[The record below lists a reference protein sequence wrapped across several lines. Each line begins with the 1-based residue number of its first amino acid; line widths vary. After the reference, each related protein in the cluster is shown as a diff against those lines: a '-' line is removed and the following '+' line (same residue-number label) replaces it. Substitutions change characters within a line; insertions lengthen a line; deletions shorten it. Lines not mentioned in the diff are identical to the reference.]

1 LKNVLSFLARR
12 SLLAALLLALSP
24 ALPGVAQATFP
35 GRPGLVVFNLSTY
48 QPGGAVS
55 GGLYA
60 IRPGEKQPHRLTSD
74 PYDIDP
80 SFAPSG
86 QEIVFER
93 TNTRQDGIYALDL
106 AGGRIRRI
114 NAPESADEPAF
125 GPNGSIVF
133 RRRAEDDSLDL
144 VLRTPNGRT
153 RRLTK
158 GTDTDSRPV
167 FTPDGKR
174 IVFIRSP
181 RKTGSQRRLYP
192 IRLDG
197 SGLRALHTVPRDA
210 YSFDISPNGRRL
222 ALGVYNQES
231 EVRFTSDVWTI
242 RLGGSGF
249 DILSRGAF
257 WPVYSPSGT
266 KFIYT
271 NYRGLWQRRADGHGE
286 PTLIYEAEYLHGH
299 DGSLVSYPAWQ
310 PLP

>member
-1 LKNVLSFLARR
+1 MSFVVRK
-12 SLLAALLLALSP
+12 SLVSLVAAAVLALSL
-24 ALPGVAQATFP
+24 ALPGAAQATFP
-35 GRPGLVVFNLSTY
+35 GRPGLIVFNLTTY
-48 QPGGAVS
+48 LPGGRVS

-60 IRPGEKQPHRLTSD
+60 IRPGDKKPQRLTSD
-74 PYDIDP
+74 PYDIHP

-93 TNTRQDGIYALDL
+93 INTRQDGIYALDL
-106 AGGRIRRI
+106 ASGGIRRI

-158 GTDTDSRPV
+158 GTDTDLRPI

-181 RKTGSQRRLYP
+181 RKTGSQRRLCSV
-192 IRLDG
+192 RLDG

-210 YSFDISPNGRRL
+210 YSLDISPNGRRL

-242 RLGGSGF
+242 RLGGRGF

-257 WPVYSPSGT
+257 SPVYSPSGT
-266 KFIYT
+266 AFAYT

-286 PTLIYEAEYLHGH
+286 PALIYEAESLHRH
-299 DGSLVSYPAWQ
+299 EGSLASDPAWQ

>member
-1 LKNVLSFLARR
+1 LSAVARK
-12 SLLAALLLALSP
+12 SLVSLAAAALLALSL
-24 ALPGVAQATFP
+24 ALPRFAQATFP
-35 GRPGLVVFNLSTY
+35 GRPGLIVFNLTTY
-48 QPGGAVS
+48 QPGGDVS

-60 IRPGEKQPHRLTSD
+60 IRPGDKKPHRLTSD
-74 PYDIDP
+74 PYDIHP

-93 TNTRQDGIYALDL
+93 TNTREDGIYALDL
-106 AGGRIRRI
+106 ASGRIRRI
-114 NAPESADEPAF
+114 NAPESGDEPTF
-125 GPNGSIVF
+125 GPHRSIVF
-133 RRRAEDDSLDL
+133 RRRAADDSLDL
-144 VLRTPNGRT
+144 VLLTPNGRT

-158 GTDTDSRPV
+158 GTDTDLRPV
-167 FTPDGKR
+167 FTPDGRR

-181 RKTGSQRRLYP
+181 RKGGSQRRLYS

-210 YSFDISPNGRRL
+210 YSLDISPNGRRL

-231 EVRFTSDVWTI
+231 SVRFSSDVWAI

-266 KFIYT
+266 EFAYA
-271 NYRGLWQRRADGHGE
+271 NYKGLWQRRADGHEE
-286 PTLIYEAEYLHGH
+286 PTLIFKAEYIHRNE
-299 DGSLVSYPAWQ
+299 GSLVSDLAWQ